1 MLKDLDRCP
10 SGFTY
15 SLGLSL
21 HLKPLILWNSLVLL
35 LKVPNKGL
43 TLSSGPERHILG
55 LSSRTGEGPFCCRL
69 DQTGMASMICYV

>member
-1 MLKDLDRCP
+1 MLKDLDKCP
-10 SGFTY
+10 FGFTY

-43 TLSSGPERHILG
+43 TLSSGPERHIVWGYHLEQVRD
-55 LSSRTGEGPFCCRL
+55 LSVADWTKQVWL
-69 DQTGMASMICYV
+69 A